1 VDRASRIVGVGL
13 AKRLLSVQLDG
24 AERAARSN
32 IQVHGGTAVVGLE

>member
-13 AKRLLSVQLDG
+13 AKWLSILVDG